1 MSLLNLLEEFI
12 MFEKIRKMKNKKG
25 FTLVELIVVLV
36 ILAILAAMLIPALTG
51 YIDKARE
58 QSLITEG
65 SLVLT
70 AAQATVSE
78 AYGTGDLKVG
88 TGDLKVGTDGAI
100 TVTNKAAL
108 ASQINQLAELKTGAS
123 WKFDV
128 VLGSETNYKSIK
140 IQNLIYSD
148 GKNSIAYNVTSN
160 WGSTQK
166 GVALKDAQPV
176 ITPILDSTG
185 K

>member
-1 MSLLNLLEEFI
+1 MSLLYLLEEFI

-36 ILAILAAMLIPALTG
+36 ILAILAALLIPALTG

-58 QSLITEG
+58 QSLISEG

-88 TGDLKVGTDGAI
+88 TDGAI
-100 TVTNKAAL
+100 TVTNKSAL
-108 ASQINQLAELKTGAS
+108 ASQINQLAELKAGAS

-128 VLGSETNYKSIK
+128 VVGSETNYKSIK
-140 IQNLIYSD
+140 IKNLIYSD
-148 GKNSIAYNVTSN
+148 SKNSIAYNFESN

-166 GVALKDAQPV
+166 GVALDKAQPV

>member
-36 ILAILAAMLIPALTG
+36 ILAILATLLIPAMTG

-58 QSLITEG
+58 QSMITEA
-65 SLVLT
+65 SMVLT

-78 AYGTGDLKVG
+78 AYGTGDIKADG
-88 TGDLKVGTDGAI
+88 TIKDDTAK
-100 TVTNKAAL
+100 KAMIE
-108 ASQINQLAELKTGAS
+108 QIKELAELKDGAT
-123 WKFDV
+123 WKFDIV
-128 VLGSETNYKSIK
+128 VGSETNYKSVKIK
-140 IQNLIYSD
+140 NLIYSKD
-148 GKNSIAYNVTSN
+148 NNSIAYNVEKN

-166 GVALKDAQPV
+166 NTALSAAKANNADGTMSDFLTNV
-176 ITPILDSTG
+176 TN
-185 K
+185 

>member
-1 MSLLNLLEEFI
+1 

-36 ILAILAAMLIPALTG
+36 ILAILAALLVPALTG

-58 QSLITEG
+58 QSLISEG
-65 SLVLT
+65 SL
-70 AAQATVSE
+70 
-78 AYGTGDLKVG
+78 GTDCCAGYSVRSYG

-100 TVTNKAAL
+100 TVTNKSAL
-108 ASQINQLAELKTGAS
+108 ASQINELAELKAGAS

-128 VLGSETNYKSIK
+128 VVGSETNYKSIK
-140 IQNLIYSD
+140 IKNLIYSD
-148 GKNSIAYNVTSN
+148 SKNSIAYNFESN

-166 GVALKDAQPV
+166 GVALDKAQPV